1 MGSKRKGIGRKIC
14 LTPKRAALTLLMGAI
29 AIAGALGI
37 SAHAATGQATDENLV
52 GKTVYLNSDT
62 KKFKNVKYGAGGGY
76 PGTATGGFEVL
87 GRAAYC
93 SDPDIDSPKSQDYI
107 VSELVPDKPQYHTA
121 DQIKRIIYYGYYGPG
136 FDASMWPSTNMKGQP
151 STEDDYIVWTH
162 IVLSDTMWSD
172 GGKAFARCDHSYPDW
187 ACPKILGYRW
197 GDVTASGYNR
207 PGTVINNILNAP
219 AVPDGFNV
227 YMLKT
232 GNNSKFNP
240 GKPSQTIVFSTW
252 NPEVNVTFK
261 KNSSDATVTSSVA
274 GATYEIYEGSS
285 TTPAKTITIGADKT
299 ATVKLKRNKT
309 YRLHETK
316 APKGYTINKS
326 DTTFTTG
333 TTDMTI
339 DSSKCKNLSDQPN
352 EVKLHKQ
359 TVDGTSSISKAQFGF
374 WKKSDEVYLPN
385 ATNGYNLRVRADAN
399 TSSGSSST
407 YLYQIID
414 SAYVSASV
422 PSGYKLQLKDGDGN
436 VTEINSSQK
445 AMDAGK
451 YDVVLLDKN
460 GKQVEDS
467 DTSGGK
473 TIELK
478 VGDQTSLSVKL
489 GSVTGKAS
497 VSVDTK
503 EISDRKI
510 TATRDGS
517 DYTFIGLKKDAKYS
531 FKLNGTEIAVIDTKN
546 DYMDAMSDHRIFGIV
561 VNGTLRYTSMLLA
574 SGKSFINPSTESTSE
589 KLFYT
594 GSDGSLSV
602 KGLMPGSYG
611 IGEVFP
617 PADKQNDSYYTIN
630 RKRLYFTVDGTT
642 GAISG
647 DLSGAVSA
655 STTLTDQKIVTKLS
669 KKSVTG
675 DDEIPGAKL
684 EIRDEGGKT
693 IDTWTSTDKPH
704 EISLE
709 PGKYTLIETMTPND
723 YDQTTRIEFRVE
735 DTGNVQHVS
744 MEDKPLEINAKID
757 KRQEIADPSVNG
769 AETDGNG
776 KAQLT
781 KSSTGLYAYSLDY
794 TNESTTWTDEFTV
807 TDTLDGVNDGYA
819 KMLSIT
825 TAQGVQDFDG
835 KMNVWYRTNKTPD
848 TYADDKGKANATLE
862 DGHVNPWIIGD
873 TRGDDSKKS
882 DPDGDG
888 RALDYTGWRL
898 WRKDVSTTAATTLD
912 VSELDLAADEYI
924 TAFRFEYGRVEA
936 GFTTRTSA
944 WDRDNLKDGH
954 DDLDSVKYVHEETFN
969 AGNDIAVRSS
979 VEQFRNIAKDFMKDT
994 LAESGK
1000 KVSEEQLNKQLK
1012 AIDENFDGYA
1022 ERLTEAINA
1031 SDADAVR
1038 KIVDEVAESSKENLS
1053 TVCSGVTNSKTLD
1066 KALTIFG
1073 KLFDRLDSQMPSD
1086 IKASVKKVK
1095 ESGAK
1100 AVDSGDPEAISDTVK
1115 DMQKLIDKA
1124 VDALSVSTTGQE
1136 IHYAPAIVR
1145 MQITKAYTPS
1155 TELKNSAKV
1164 DAYRNGGGEKLE
1176 GHDSDQVAQA
1186 TKASNLA
1193 SDLMQTGIDNVAY
1206 VAAIAIAGAVAV
1218 LVKKRMSA
1226 RK

>member
-1 MGSKRKGIGRKIC
+1 MKQRNVRLKRWITFSLILMACISMLFQNKSN
-14 LTPKRAALTLLMGAI
+14 AA
-29 AIAGALGI
+29 
-37 SAHAATGQATDENLV
+37 ENLDGTTDLT
-52 GKTVYLNSDT
+52 GKKVHIVNADKTSLNAH
-62 KKFKNVKYGAGGGY
+62 YGN
-76 PGTATGGFEVL
+76 TATGFFYADNIDGVTD
-87 GRAAYC
+87 RIAYC
-93 SDPDIDSPKSQDYI
+93 SDPVYDSPKTGDYTI
-107 VSELVPDKPQYHTA
+107 AKATTHNQVAHPV
-121 DQIKRIIYYGYYGPG
+121 DQLKKIMFYGYGGPG
-136 FDASMWPSTNMKGQP
+136 FNREDHSIWPTSSWRGGAMVYP
-151 STEDDYIVWTH
+151 DDYIIYTH
-162 IVLSDTMWSD
+162 VLIADIMWND
-172 GGKAFARCDHSYPDW
+172 GGMALARAGSAANPICKAV
-187 ACPKILGYRW
+187 LGYTY
-197 GDVTASGYNR
+197 GDASIKGYNS
-207 PGTVINNILNAP
+207 PGTVTYGISNAP
-219 AVPDGFNV
+219 AVPDGFNI
-227 YMLKT
+227 YSADT
-232 GNNSKFNP
+232 GYNSNYTA
-240 GKPSQTIVFSTW
+240 GNRSQTMIFYTY
-252 NPEVNVTFK
+252 NPKISVTFK
-261 KNSSDATVTSSVA
+261 KNSSDATVTSSVS
-274 GATYEIYEGSS
+274 GAVYEIYEGQS
-285 TTPAKTITIGADKT
+285 TTPVETITIGADKT

-333 TTDMTI
+333 TTDMTV

-352 EVKLHKQ
+352 EVKLHKK
-359 TVDGTSSISKAQFGF
+359 TVDGKSSISKAQFGF
-374 WKKSDEVYLPN
+374 WKKSDEAYLPS
-385 ATNGYNLRVRADAN
+385 TSNGYNLRVRVDAN
-399 TSSGSSST
+399 TGSGSSST

-436 VTEINSSQK
+436 VTEIGSSQK

-467 DTSGGK
+467 DASGGK

-478 VGDQTSLSVKL
+478 IGDQTSLSVKL

-531 FKLNGTEIAVIDTKN
+531 FKLNGTEIAAIDTAN
-546 DYMDAMSDHRIFGIV
+546 DYSDAMSDHRIFGIV
-561 VNGTLRYTSMLLA
+561 KNGTLRYTSMLLA

-594 GSDGSLSV
+594 GSDGSFSV

-655 STTLTDQKIVTKLS
+655 STTLTDQKIVAKVS

-675 DDEIPGAKL
+675 DDEVLGAKL

-744 MEDKPLEINAKID
+744 MGDKPLEINAKID

-769 AETDGNG
+769 AETDGNE

-848 TYADDKGKANATLE
+848 TYADDKDKANATVD
-862 DGHVNPWIIGD
+862 DGHVNPWITGD

-888 RALDYTGWRL
+888 RALDYTGWKL

-912 VSELDLAADEYI
+912 VSELNLAADEYI

-954 DDLDSVKYVHEETFN
+954 DDLDSVEYVHEETSN

-1000 KVSEEQLNKQLK
+1000 KVSDEQLNKQLK

-1038 KIVDEVAESSKENLS
+1038 NIVDEVAQSSKENLS

-1073 KLFDRLDSQMPSD
+1073 KMFDRLDSQMPSD

-1100 AVDSGDPEAISDTVK
+1100 AVDSGDPETISDTVK

-1176 GHDSDQVAQA
+1176 GHDSDQVVQA
-1186 TKASNLA
+1186 TKASDLA
-1193 SDLMQTGIDNVAY
+1193 SDLMQTGIDNAVYIA
-1206 VAAIAIAGAVAV
+1206 VIAIAGAAAV
-1218 LVKKRMSA
+1218 LAKKRMSA